1 MLRLGDTPLLS
12 QLDNTLAKLFPC
24 GEKLSSDSCLWCSNS
39 FIMLIGKA
47 FSLIRHCINLSAL
60 QCSLIM

>member
-12 QLDNTLAKLFPC
+12 QTVETKLFPR
-24 GEKLSSDSCLWCSNS
+24 GEKLPNNSCLWCSNS